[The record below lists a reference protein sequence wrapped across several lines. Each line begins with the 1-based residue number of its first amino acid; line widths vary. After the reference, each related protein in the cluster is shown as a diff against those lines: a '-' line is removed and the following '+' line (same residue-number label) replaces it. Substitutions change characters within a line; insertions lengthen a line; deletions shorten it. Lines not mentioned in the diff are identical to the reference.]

1 MAPARRKQMFNNLI
15 ESSSHKREF
24 KRRGSFFLFTV
35 AGYALLFA
43 VAGVASI
50 YAYNA
55 QLDERTEE
63 VVVMLPPVPV
73 PAAVRPTVDTARTP
87 RPAPGESTVDIRRT
101 PMLGTDRPDVVPE
114 HISTTANVD
123 LPIRNGVPFRIGDAD
138 RNSGSPLTS
147 GPSSSGAS
155 TGPTV
160 VQVTEAPP
168 PAPEVPKNPV
178 PKIISKG
185 VITGEALELPRP
197 VYPPLAKLNHIQGSV
212 AVQVLIDEFG
222 KVISAHAASGHA
234 FLTAEAVKA
243 AYRARFSPTKL
254 GDAPVKVS
262 GIITYNFVLN

>member
-1 MAPARRKQMFNNLI
+1 MFNNLI

-63 VVVMLPPVPV
+63 VVVMLPPVALPPQRV
-73 PAAVRPTVDTARTP
+73 ISDPQRPS
-87 RPAPGESTVDIRRT
+87 RPARGENVIPERATA
-101 PMLGTDRPDVVPE
+101 MLSVNRPDITPE
-114 HISTTANVD
+114 HISTHAVTELPIPDHGPYRITGRNVD
-123 LPIRNGVPFRIGDAD
+123 G
-138 RNSGSPLTS
+138 SGSPLNT
-147 GPSSSGAS
+147 GPSSGTP

-160 VQVTEAPP
+160 VQVTEIPP
-168 PAPEVPKNPV
+168 PPPDVPKKPA
-178 PKIISKG
+178 PRIISKG
-185 VITGEALELPRP
+185 VITGEALDLPRP
-197 VYPPLAKLNHIQGSV
+197 VYPPLAKLNHIEGSV
-212 AVQVLIDEFG
+212 AVQVLIDETG

-234 FLTAEAVKA
+234 FLITEAVKA

-262 GIITYNFVLN
+262 GIITYNFKLN